1 MHAPIKRVTFFLIV
15 FLLLQALALPALA
28 APDIELELNA
38 DSAVLIDAVNGTL
51 LYEKDAHTPRPPAS
65 ITKVMT
71 LLLAMEDLEAGHVNW
86 DTTVTVSE
94 RAWRTG
100 PDESQMFLNIGQQ
113 VSFKDLLKGI
123 DIVSANDACIA
134 VAEHLSGS
142 VELFVQRM
150 NDRAAELGLENSHF
164 ANPHGMDDPDHYMS
178 AYDIARLAA
187 YLLRTQPEVI
197 TFQSEKEFTFNEIRQ
212 FNLNPL
218 LGNYPG
224 ADGIKTGSTPNAGYC
239 IAGTSKQQNMRLIG
253 VVLHSDSMKQR
264 QEDIEAL
271 LNYGFRNYSLQ
282 TLHDEDDVVTRVPV
296 KRGQKREVALIAAGP
311 VQAVVPVND
320 SSYRIRE
327 EFDLPDAVAAP
338 IKEGDVLGTLLL
350 KNQDGELVAEIELM
364 AGENLKRLGFVPN
377 VLRQTGDFFAGLWQR
392 VWPF

>member
-1 MHAPIKRVTFFLIV
+1 MHALKKKITCVLIAL
-15 FLLLQALALPALA
+15 LLLQIIALPALA
-28 APDIELELNA
+28 APDIELDLNA
-38 DSAVLIDAVNGTL
+38 DSAVLIDAANGTL
-51 LYEKDAHTPRPPAS
+51 LYEKDARTPRPPAS

-71 LLLAMEDLEAGHVNW
+71 LLLAMEDLEAGRVDW
-86 DTTVTVSE
+86 DTVVTVSE

-134 VAEHLSGS
+134 VAEHLGGS

-150 NDRAAELGLENSHF
+150 NERAAELGLENSHF

-178 AYDIARLAA
+178 ALDIARLAA
-187 YLLRTQPEVI
+187 YLLRTQPQVI
-197 TFQSEKEFTFNEIRQ
+197 AFQSEKEFTFNEIRQ

-224 ADGIKTGSTPNAGYC
+224 ADGIKTGSTPGAGYC

-271 LNYGFRNYSLQ
+271 LNYGFRNYSLK
-282 TLHDEDDVVTRVPV
+282 TLHEEDAVVTRLPV
-296 KRGQKREVALIAAGP
+296 KRGQKREVELIAAGP
-311 VQAVVPVND
+311 VQALVPVND
-320 SSYRIRE
+320 SSYRIKE
-327 EFDLPDAVAAP
+327 EFDLPDALAAP
-338 IKEGDVLGTLLL
+338 VEKGEVAGTLLL
-350 KNQDGELVAEIELM
+350 KDKEGETIAEIELM
-364 AGENLKRLGFVPN
+364 AKESMKRLGFVPN

>member
-1 MHAPIKRVTFFLIV
+1 MHALKKKANCFLIML
-15 FLLLQALALPALA
+15 LLLQAFALPAIA

-38 DSAVLIDAVNGTL
+38 DSAVLIDAENGTL
-51 LYEKDAHTPRPPAS
+51 LFEKDARTPRPPAS

-71 LLLAMEDLEAGHVNW
+71 LLLAMEDLKAGRVDW
-86 DTTVTVSE
+86 DTIVTVSE

-150 NDRAAELGLENSHF
+150 NERAAELGLENSHF

-178 AYDIARLAA
+178 ALDISRLAA

-197 TFQSEKEFTFNEIRQ
+197 AFQSEKEFTFNEIRQ

-224 ADGIKTGSTPNAGYC
+224 ADGIKTGSTPGAGYC

-253 VVLHSDSMKQR
+253 VVLHSDSKKQR

-271 LNYGFRNYSLQ
+271 LNYGFRNYSLK
-282 TLHDEDDVVTRVPV
+282 TLHEEGEVVARLPV
-296 KRGQKREVALIAAGP
+296 KRGQKREADLISAGP
-311 VQAVVPVND
+311 VRAVVPAND
-320 SSYRIRE
+320 SSYRIKE
-327 EFDLPDAVAAP
+327 EFDLPDALTAP
-338 IKEGDVLGTLLL
+338 VKEGEVIGTLLL
-350 KNQDGELVAEIELM
+350 KDKDGDVIAEIELM
-364 AGENLKRLGFVPN
+364 ARENLKRLGFLPN
-377 VLRQTGDFFAGLWQR
+377 LLRQAGDFFTGIWQR